1 YFSWVVSRNT
11 GRRYKAGIPI
21 YAIFFLGYGLEEY
34 AGIPVIEIDNCV
46 KDKRN
51 GEVLEEKGHFIPALF
66 HKGIIVNIPYLKQRY
81 QSDLEKI
88 LSIFDQHNR
97 SEDFHILNVKE
108 EDFPEEYR
116 PIIRRLQAAAQESS
130 LRKKMIAED
139 DYLAEMNEYE
149 EEINELEKKVALF
162 EEQNQKLQVEKE
174 AQKMIAEQEKQR
186 AEQEKQRAEQEKQR
200 AEQEKQRA
208 EQEKQRAEQERQRAE
223 KLEREKAESIR
234 LMLAMGIDL
243 KDIQAKLN
251 VDEEFLKKYN
261 LTK

>member
-1 YFSWVVSRNT
+1 
-11 GRRYKAGIPI
+11 
-21 YAIFFLGYGLEEY
+21 
-34 AGIPVIEIDNCV
+34 
-46 KDKRN
+46 
-51 GEVLEEKGHFIPALF
+51 
-66 HKGIIVNIPYLKQRY
+66 

-162 EEQNQKLQVEKE
+162 EEQSQKLQLEKE
-174 AQKMIAEQEKQR
+174 VQKMIAEQEKQR
-186 AEQEKQRAEQEKQR
+186 AEQEK
-200 AEQEKQRA
+200 
-208 EQEKQRAEQERQRAE
+208 QRAE